1 VTTYQAPA
9 KLNLSLLVSPP
20 TSDGYHPLQSLVQ
33 TVEWCDLLEVERGE
47 ENHDVLESDIEDN
60 LVERALAEVRKVG
73 EVPSLAMRLEKEIP
87 VAAGLGGGS
96 SDAAAAL
103 VAAADHGGLA
113 RSVLTGVAS
122 GVGADVAIFLT
133 GGTLMMRGRGEHVEA
148 VHPLD
153 DFAVEIVVPDFGLP
167 TTDVYQRWD
176 ASEGPEGT
184 AVPDDR
190 LPPSLRGGMPMRN
203 DLLPAALD
211 LEPRLGDFMADV
223 SSVWGTTVS
232 LTGSGSACFGYFA
245 TLDEASDAADA
256 VVDIV
261 SQGRGVALRP
271 RGVTRVEDLVDE

>member
-1 VTTYQAPA
+1 VRTYQAPA

-60 LVERALAEVRKVG
+60 LVERALAEVRKIG
-73 EVPSLAMRLEKEIP
+73 EVPPLAMRLEKHIP

-96 SDAAAAL
+96 SDAAAAMF
-103 VAAADHGGLA
+103 AAADHGGLA

-122 GVGADVAIFLT
+122 GVGADVALFLT

-148 VHPLD
+148 VHSLD
-153 DFAVEIVVPDFGLP
+153 DFAVAIVVPDFGLP
-167 TTDVYQRWD
+167 TKDVYQRWD
-176 ASEGPEGT
+176 ALQGPEGT

-190 LPPSLRGGMPMRN
+190 LPPPLRGGMPVRN

-245 TLDEASDAADA
+245 TFDEASDAAGA
-256 VVDIV
+256 VAQIV

-271 RGVTRVEDLVDE
+271 LGVTRVEDLVDE